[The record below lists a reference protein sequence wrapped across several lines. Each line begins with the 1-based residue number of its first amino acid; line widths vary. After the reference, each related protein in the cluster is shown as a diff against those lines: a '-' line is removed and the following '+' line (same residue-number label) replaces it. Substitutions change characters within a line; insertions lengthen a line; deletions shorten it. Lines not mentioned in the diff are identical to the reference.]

1 MLSVTGT
8 GFQKQVVNTLPSPVI
23 RLADRPAA
31 KVIEAAG
38 NHLDADVVIAVS
50 GRHMGIIGGGSGVIE
65 GNRRNQTN
73 FPPLLLLYLFG
84 NGLAHHLLVD
94 SEPDG
99 AAVGLVP
106 A

>member
-1 MLSVTGT
+1 
-8 GFQKQVVNTLPSPVI
+8 
-23 RLADRPAA
+23 
-31 KVIEAAG
+31 
-38 NHLDADVVIAVS
+38 
-50 GRHMGIIGGGSGVIE
+50 MGIIGGGSGVIE

-94 SEPDG
+94 SESDG